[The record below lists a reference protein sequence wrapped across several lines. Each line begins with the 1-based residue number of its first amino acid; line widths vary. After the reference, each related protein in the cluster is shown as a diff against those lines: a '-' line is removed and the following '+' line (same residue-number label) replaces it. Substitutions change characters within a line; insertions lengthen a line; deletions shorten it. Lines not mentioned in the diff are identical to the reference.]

1 MTLDGF
7 RDVTETPISLDFSNS
22 WIADIRLNAGDKD
35 GRTITVAITDNGQP
49 ITSTTGIK
57 SVALAYNTAPGVE
70 VGDRVTMSPVSGEAT
85 ATYRATLP
93 RRAIAKPGVIAL
105 GVESGANA
113 LWSQTAQLPEVE
125 IKSPG
130 TILTKNTSSNM
141 QAGLFYGFLGQTE
154 YIIRQ
159 FKKELG
165 REDIKV
171 IATGGLGKIIYRHT
185 DLIDVYDRDLT
196 FKGLKII
203 YERCKETKR

>member
-1 MTLDGF
+1 MY
-7 RDVTETPISLDFSNS
+7 S
-22 WIADIRLNAGDKD
+22 
-35 GRTITVAITDNGQP
+35 
-49 ITSTTGIK
+49 
-57 SVALAYNTAPGVE
+57 Y
-70 VGDRVTMSPVSGEAT
+70 
-85 ATYRATLP
+85 
-93 RRAIAKPGVIAL
+93 GVIAL

-113 LWSQTAQLPEVE
+113 LWSRTAQLPEVE

-130 TILTKNTSSNM
+130 TILTKNPSSNM